1 MGIKYKSNPSLYEA
15 FYILWNGIEFDKEKL
30 IKFIKRLHLVK
41 FLSFIPRYRKEY
53 ITLIEVF
60 NSYDK
65 AVLDGLMNNDEEIN
79 RMAIIEKYARIGA
92 LDIAIHQ
99 VFSRETYRIISN
111 LPTEDYKLILRR
123 IDELVK
129 IAQTTTYQ
137 GDNLTS
143 NIPGT

>member
-30 IKFIKRLHLVK
+30 IKFIKRLHWVK
-41 FLSFIPRYRKEY
+41 FLSFIPRYQKEY

-99 VFSRETYRIISN
+99 VFSRDTYRIISN

>member
-99 VFSRETYRIISN
+99 VFSRDTYRIISN

>member
-30 IKFIKRLHLVK
+30 IKFIKRLNLVK

>member
-30 IKFIKRLHLVK
+30 IKFIKRLNLVK
-41 FLSFIPRYRKEY
+41 FLSFIPRYQKEY

-99 VFSRETYRIISN
+99 VFSRDTYRIISN

>member
-30 IKFIKRLHLVK
+30 IKFIKRLNWLK

-53 ITLIEVF
+53 KTLMEVF

-65 AVLDGLMNNDEEIN
+65 AVLDGLMNNDEDIN
-79 RMAIIEKYARIGA
+79 RMALIEKYARIGA

-99 VFSRETYRIISN
+99 VFSRDTYRVISN

-137 GDNLTS
+137 EDNLTS

>member
-1 MGIKYKSNPSLYEA
+1 MGIKYKSNHSLYEA
-15 FYILWNGIEFDKEKL
+15 FYILWNGIDFDKEKL
-30 IKFIKRLHLVK
+30 IKFIKRLNWFK

-53 ITLIEVF
+53 KTLMEVF

-65 AVLDGLMNNDEEIN
+65 AVLDGLMNNDEDIN
-79 RMAIIEKYARIGA
+79 RMALIEKYARIGA

-99 VFSRETYRIISN
+99 VFSRDTYRVISN

>member
-15 FYILWNGIEFDKEKL
+15 FYILWNGIDFDKEKL
-30 IKFIKRLHLVK
+30 IKFIKRLNWLK

-53 ITLIEVF
+53 KTLMEVF
-60 NSYDK
+60 NSYDM
-65 AVLDGLMNNDEEIN
+65 AVLDGLMNNDEDIN
-79 RMAIIEKYARIGA
+79 RMALIEKYARIGA

-99 VFSRETYRIISN
+99 VFSRDTYRVISN

>member
-1 MGIKYKSNPSLYEA
+1 MGIKYKSNTSLYEA

-30 IKFIKRLHLVK
+30 IKFIKRLNWVK

-53 ITLIEVF
+53 MTLIDVF

-65 AVLDGLMNNDEEIN
+65 AVLDGLMNNDEDIN
-79 RMAIIEKYARIGA
+79 RMALIEKYARIGA

-99 VFSRETYRIISN
+99 VFSRDTYRVISN

-137 GDNLTS
+137 EDNLTS

>member
-1 MGIKYKSNPSLYEA
+1 M
-15 FYILWNGIEFDKEKL
+15 
-30 IKFIKRLHLVK
+30 VK

-143 NIPGT
+143 NIPGTWENQ

>member
-30 IKFIKRLHLVK
+30 IKFINRLHLVK

-99 VFSRETYRIISN
+99 VFSRDTYRIISN